1 MEKKKPRNVTQMNLY
16 IRILAGGYVVYLAY
30 DIFKMRDPQASNYW
44 LMMLFVAL
52 FVIVGAGF
60 VIMSVKSL
68 IKKEYYDPNQDN
80 SEEDEQQIV
89 DSSAAEAGEVEINE
103 AETRQKQSDE
113 PVTSVT
119 GTEQKE

>member
-16 IRILAGGYVVYLAY
+16 IRILAGGYIVYLAY
-30 DIFKMRDPQASNYW
+30 DIFKLRDPQASNYW

-68 IKKEYYDPNQDN
+68 IKKEYYDPNQDD
-80 SEEDEQQIV
+80 SEEEQAVESTAV
-89 DSSAAEAGEVEINE
+89 DVQE
-103 AETRQKQSDE
+103 AEIEQKQSEE
-113 PVTSVT
+113 PMAE
-119 GTEQKE
+119 TEEAQAESENREE

>member
-1 MEKKKPRNVTQMNLY
+1 MEKKTPKNVTQMNLY

-80 SEEDEQQIV
+80 SEDEQIV
-89 DSSAAEAGEVEINE
+89 ESSAAETTE
-103 AETRQKQSDE
+103 AEI
-113 PVTSVT
+113 
-119 GTEQKE
+119 EQKESDETAAETEETSIESENKEE